1 MTESITRLHISP
13 LTPALLDSVLNPSIR
28 PLATDISFHNI
39 ATFPENDYGFV
50 TLPTMEADKL
60 KKKLNG
66 SILKGKKF
74 KVEAA
79 RDDPKKKKAAKIEKD
94 ASPKPVKTSSKR
106 KAEDA
111 EDSVLD
117 GYELPADRYVKR
129 GWTEPPSV
137 KRLKKQKKAG
147 KEASETKLQP
157 KSKFSEKAECLFK
170 TKVPP
175 NKMPEATLKKAK
187 SKKSNAPNE
196 VVVHE
201 FAKTY
206 THPSFLKSSV
216 GGNPV
221 TAKFEEGKGWVD
233 EDGNVLE
240 ETSSKKARTA
250 DYHPGKK
257 DGAKERP
264 AVKERSQKLA
274 VKERKKSS
282 SPDATSSSEE
292 KDEEPDWTS
301 SSGSSE
307 SESNAS
313 DNDSDIESDDS
324 SSSDASSIS
333 DKEEEVTKTTQATIK
348 TKATKNGDQIE
359 EENDSTSENVSDS
372 DEENNSEV
380 ETRIE
385 TTASSKPAETT
396 TEDKEVHP
404 LEALFKRT
412 QAEKDV
418 PESPKPTFSF
428 FAENDDDIEE
438 EEEEDASV
446 PLEPLTPFSK
456 QDRQIRNLRS
466 GAPTPDTAVF
476 NRRKLLLSEG
486 DNDDDEDEDMDTDDD
501 YDHAQS
507 LTQETPSKP
516 RTETTSQRQPEESD
530 FVKWFWE
537 NRGDN
542 NRAWKR
548 RRREAAKEKRQRE
561 NRRKGLKGRG

>member
-39 ATFPENDYGFV
+39 ATFPESDYGFV

-74 KVEAA
+74 RVEAA
-79 RDDPKKKKAAKIEKD
+79 REDPKKKKAAEIEKD

-111 EDSVLD
+111 EDNVLD
-117 GYELPADRYVKR
+117 GYELPADRHVKR
-129 GWTEPPSV
+129 GWTEPASA
-137 KRLKKQKKAG
+137 KRLKKQKKADKG
-147 KEASETKLQP
+147 ASETKLQP

-175 NKMPEATLKKAK
+175 NKMSEATSKKAK
-187 SKKSNAPNE
+187 SKKSTAPNE
-196 VVVHE
+196 VIVHE

-216 GGNPV
+216 GGKPI
-221 TAKFEEGKGWVD
+221 TARFEEGKGWVD

-240 ETSSKKARTA
+240 ETSSKKGRTA

-264 AVKERSQKLA
+264 VVKERSPKLA
-274 VKERKKSS
+274 IKERKKSS
-282 SPDATSSSEE
+282 SADATSSSEVE
-292 KDEEPDWTS
+292 DEESDWTS

-307 SESNAS
+307 SESSAS
-313 DNDSDIESDDS
+313 DSDSDNESEES
-324 SSSDASSIS
+324 SSSDASSIG
-333 DKEEEVTKTTQATIK
+333 DEKEEVTKTTQATIK
-348 TKATKNGDQIE
+348 SKAIQNDEKEDD
-359 EENDSTSENVSDS
+359 DSTSESDS
-372 DEENNSEV
+372 DQEENSEV
-380 ETRIE
+380 DSEAKPT
-385 TTASSKPAETT
+385 SSPEPAETT
-396 TEDKEVHP
+396 AEDKEVHP

-412 QAEKDV
+412 QAEKNV
-418 PESPKPTFSF
+418 SESPKPTFSF
-428 FAENDDDIEE
+428 FAEDDEDIEE
-438 EEEEDASV
+438 EEEEAAPL

-476 NRRKLLLSEG
+476 NRRKLLLSG
-486 DNDDDEDEDMDTDDD
+486 DNDNDEDEDMNTDDD
-501 YDHAQS
+501 DHAQS

>member
-1 MTESITRLHISP
+1 MTESSTRLHISP

-28 PLATDISFHNI
+28 SLATDISFHNI

-79 RDDPKKKKAAKIEKD
+79 REDPKKKKATKIEKD
-94 ASPKPVKTSSKR
+94 ASSKPTKTSSKR

-111 EDSVLD
+111 DNSVLD
-117 GYELPADRYVKR
+117 GYELPADRHVKR
-129 GWTEPPSV
+129 GWTEPASA
-137 KRLKKQKKAG
+137 KRLKKQKKAD

-157 KSKFSEKAECLFK
+157 KSKYTEKAECLFK
-170 TKVPP
+170 TKVPS
-175 NKMPEATLKKAK
+175 NKMSETASKKAK

-201 FAKTY
+201 FAKTH

-216 GGNPV
+216 GGKPI

-233 EDGNVLE
+233 EEGNVLE
-240 ETSSKKARTA
+240 ETSSKKSKSA
-250 DYHPGKK
+250 DYFPGKK

-264 AVKERSQKLA
+264 VVKEKSRKVA
-274 VKERKKSS
+274 VKERKRSS
-282 SPDATSSSEE
+282 SPGATSSSEE
-292 KDEEPDWTS
+292 GDEEPDWTS

-307 SESNAS
+307 SESSAS
-313 DNDSDIESDDS
+313 DSDSDSESDDS
-324 SSSDASSIS
+324 PSSDASSVS
-333 DKEEEVTKTTQATIK
+333 EEEAETTRTTQATIK
-348 TKATKNGDQIE
+348 GKATKNNEQEDDD
-359 EENDSTSENVSDS
+359 NSASESDS
-372 DEENNSEV
+372 NREDNSELDNG
-380 ETRIE
+380 T
-385 TTASSKPAETT
+385 KPSDVDTT
-396 TEDKEVHP
+396 TEEKEIHP
-404 LEALFKRT
+404 LEALFKRA
-412 QAEKDV
+412 QVEKNV
-418 PESPKPTFSF
+418 SESPKPTFSF
-428 FAENDDDIEE
+428 FTENDDDIEE
-438 EEEEDASV
+438 EEEEAAPA

-456 QDRQIRNLRS
+456 QDRQVRNLRS

-486 DNDDDEDEDMDTDDD
+486 DSDNDEHENMDTDDD
-501 YDHAQS
+501 YDHTQS
-507 LTQETPSKP
+507 LAQETPSKP

>member
-1 MTESITRLHISP
+1 
-13 LTPALLDSVLNPSIR
+13 
-28 PLATDISFHNI
+28 
-39 ATFPENDYGFV
+39 
-50 TLPTMEADKL
+50 MEADKL

-74 KVEAA
+74 RVEAA
-79 RDDPKKKKAAKIEKD
+79 REDPKKKKAAKIEKD
-94 ASPKPVKTSSKR
+94 ASPKRVKTSSKR

-111 EDSVLD
+111 DDSVLD
-117 GYELPADRYVKR
+117 GYELPADRFVKR
-129 GWTEPPSV
+129 GWTEPASA
-137 KRLKKQKKAG
+137 KRLKKQKKAD

-175 NKMPEATLKKAK
+175 NKMSETASKKAK
-187 SKKSNAPNE
+187 SKKSIAPNE
-196 VVVHE
+196 VIVHE

-206 THPSFLKSSV
+206 THPSFLKSSA
-216 GGNPV
+216 GGKSI

-233 EDGNVLE
+233 EDGNLLE

-250 DYHPGKK
+250 HYHPGKK

-264 AVKERSQKLA
+264 IVKEKFRKSA
-274 VKERKKSS
+274 AKERKKSA
-282 SPDATSSSEE
+282 SPHATSSSEVE
-292 KDEEPDWTS
+292 DEELDWTS

-307 SESNAS
+307 SESSAS
-313 DNDSDIESDDS
+313 DNDFEES

-333 DKEEEVTKTTQATIK
+333 DEKEEITKTTQATIK
-348 TKATKNGDQIE
+348 SKTIQNDEQQD
-359 EENDSTSENVSDS
+359 DSTSESDS
-372 DEENNSEV
+372 DQEDSSEV
-380 ETRIE
+380 DSEAKPTSPPRPAD
-385 TTASSKPAETT
+385 TTAET
-396 TEDKEVHP
+396 KAVHP

-412 QAEKDV
+412 QAEKNV
-418 PESPKPTFSF
+418 SESPKPTFSF
-428 FAENDDDIEE
+428 FAEDDDDIEE
-438 EEEEDASV
+438 EEEEAAPV

-476 NRRKLLLSEG
+476 NRRKLLLSV
-486 DNDDDEDEDMDTDDD
+486 DNDNDEDEDMDTDDD
-501 YDHAQS
+501 YDHTQS

>member
-1 MTESITRLHISP
+1 MTESLTRLHISP

-28 PLATDISFHNI
+28 SLATEISFHNI

-60 KKKLNG
+60 KRKLNG

-79 RDDPKKKKAAKIEKD
+79 REDPKKKKATKIEKD
-94 ASPKPVKTSSKR
+94 ASSKPTKTSSKR

-111 EDSVLD
+111 ENSVLD
-117 GYELPADRYVKR
+117 GYELPADRRVKR
-129 GWTEPPSV
+129 GWTEPASA
-137 KRLKKQKKAG
+137 KRLKKQKKAD
-147 KEASETKLQP
+147 KDASETKLQP
-157 KSKFSEKAECLFK
+157 KSKYTEKAECLFK

-175 NKMPEATLKKAK
+175 NKMSEAASKKAK
-187 SKKSNAPNE
+187 SKKSSAPNE

-201 FAKTY
+201 FAKTH
-206 THPSFLKSSV
+206 THPTFLKSSV
-216 GGNPV
+216 SGKTI
-221 TAKFEEGKGWVD
+221 TAKFEEGKGWMD
-233 EDGNVLE
+233 EAGNLLE
-240 ETSSKKARTA
+240 ETGSKKSKTA
-250 DYHPGKK
+250 DYFPGKK

-264 AVKERSQKLA
+264 LLKAKLRKVAVKEK
-274 VKERKKSS
+274 KKSS
-282 SPDATSSSEE
+282 SDVMTSSEE
-292 KDEEPDWTS
+292 EDEELDWTS

-307 SESNAS
+307 SENSAS
-313 DNDSDIESDDS
+313 DNESDSKFEDS
-324 SSSDASSIS
+324 PSSDASSIS
-333 DKEEEVTKTTQATIK
+333 DEMEEATSTTQATIK
-348 TKATKNGDQIE
+348 DKANQNLKQDE
-359 EENDSTSENVSDS
+359 DDSTSESNSDQEDNSQVDNGTKSS
-372 DEENNSEV
+372 D
-380 ETRIE
+380 I
-385 TTASSKPAETT
+385 ETT
-396 TEDKEVHP
+396 TENKEVHP

-412 QAEKDV
+412 QTEKNI

-428 FAENDDDIEE
+428 FTENDDDIEGE
-438 EEEEDASV
+438 EEEEEEEGAAPV

-486 DNDDDEDEDMDTDDD
+486 DIDNDEDEDMNTDDD
-501 YDHAQS
+501 YDHTRS
-507 LTQETPSKP
+507 LAQETPSKQ
-516 RTETTSQRQPEESD
+516 RTEATPQRQPEESD

>member
-1 MTESITRLHISP
+1 MS
-13 LTPALLDSVLNPSIR
+13 
-28 PLATDISFHNI
+28 
-39 ATFPENDYGFV
+39 
-50 TLPTMEADKL
+50 
-60 KKKLNG
+60 
-66 SILKGKKF
+66 
-74 KVEAA
+74 EAA
-79 RDDPKKKKAAKIEKD
+79 
-94 ASPKPVKTSSKR
+94 SK
-106 KAEDA
+106 
-111 EDSVLD
+111 
-117 GYELPADRYVKR
+117 
-129 GWTEPPSV
+129 
-137 KRLKKQKKAG
+137 
-147 KEASETKLQP
+147 
-157 KSKFSEKAECLFK
+157 
-170 TKVPP
+170 
-175 NKMPEATLKKAK
+175 MAK
-187 SKKSNAPNE
+187 SKRSNAPNE
-196 VVVHE
+196 VIVHE

-216 GGNPV
+216 GGKPI

-240 ETSSKKARTA
+240 ETSSKKGRTA

-264 AVKERSQKLA
+264 AVKEKSQTLA
-274 VKERKKSS
+274 VKERKKPS
-282 SPDATSSSEE
+282 SPDATFSSEE
-292 KDEEPDWTS
+292 EDEEPDWTS

-307 SESNAS
+307 IESSAS

-333 DKEEEVTKTTQATIK
+333 DKEEEVTKTTQATTKSK
-348 TKATKNGDQIE
+348 TTRNDE
-359 EENDSTSENVSDS
+359 EEEEDEEDEDDSTSESDS
-372 DEENNSEV
+372 DQEDSSEVNSE
-380 ETRIE
+380 I
-385 TTASSKPAETT
+385 KPSELVETT
-396 TEDKEVHP
+396 TEVKEVHP

-412 QAEKDV
+412 QAEKNV
-418 PESPKPTFSF
+418 SESPKPTFSF
-428 FAENDDDIEE
+428 FAENDDDIEDE
-438 EEEEDASV
+438 EKEAASV

-476 NRRKLLLSEG
+476 NRRKLLRSEG
-486 DNDDDEDEDMDTDDD
+486 DGDDDEDEDMDTDDN

-507 LTQETPSKP
+507 LAQETPSKP

-548 RRREAAKEKRQRE
+548 RRHEAAKEKRQRE

>member
-1 MTESITRLHISP
+1 MTESLTRLHISP

-28 PLATDISFHNI
+28 SLATEISFHNI

-50 TLPTMEADKL
+50 TLPAMEADKL

-79 RDDPKKKKAAKIEKD
+79 REKKKATKIEEKD
-94 ASPKPVKTSSKR
+94 ATSKPTKTSSKR

-111 EDSVLD
+111 ENNVLD
-117 GYELPADRYVKR
+117 GYELPANRHVKR
-129 GWTEPPSV
+129 GWTEPASA
-137 KRLKKQKKAG
+137 KRLKKQKKSD

-157 KSKFSEKAECLFK
+157 RSKYTEKAECLFK

-175 NKMPEATLKKAK
+175 NKMSEKDSKKVK

-196 VVVHE
+196 VVIHE
-201 FAKTY
+201 FAKTH
-206 THPSFLKSSV
+206 THPTFLKSSV
-216 GGNPV
+216 SGKTI
-221 TAKFEEGKGWVD
+221 TAKFEEGKGWMD
-233 EDGNVLE
+233 EEGNLLE
-240 ETSSKKARTA
+240 EAASKKSKTA
-250 DYHPGKK
+250 DYFPGKK

-264 AVKERSQKLA
+264 LVKENLRKSAVKEG
-274 VKERKKSS
+274 KKSS
-282 SPDATSSSEE
+282 SGATALSEE
-292 KDEEPDWTS
+292 EDEEVDWTS

-307 SESNAS
+307 SESSAS
-313 DNDSDIESDDS
+313 DNDSDIEFEDS
-324 SSSDASSIS
+324 PSREASSIS
-333 DKEEEVTKTTQATIK
+333 DEDEEATGVMQATIK
-348 TKATKNGDQIE
+348 DKVNRNVDQDE
-359 EENDSTSENVSDS
+359 DDSTSESNSDQEDSSQVDNGTKSS
-372 DEENNSEV
+372 D
-380 ETRIE
+380 I
-385 TTASSKPAETT
+385 ETT
-396 TEDKEVHP
+396 TESKEVHP
-404 LEALFKRT
+404 LEALFKHSKT
-412 QAEKDV
+412 EKDV

-428 FAENDDDIEE
+428 FTENDDDIEGE
-438 EEEEDASV
+438 EEEEEAAPV

-456 QDRQIRNLRS
+456 QDRQIRDLRS

-486 DNDDDEDEDMDTDDD
+486 DSDNGEDEDMDTDDD
-501 YDHAQS
+501 YDHTRS
-507 LTQETPSKP
+507 LAQETPSKQ
-516 RTETTSQRQPEESD
+516 RIEATSQRQPEESD